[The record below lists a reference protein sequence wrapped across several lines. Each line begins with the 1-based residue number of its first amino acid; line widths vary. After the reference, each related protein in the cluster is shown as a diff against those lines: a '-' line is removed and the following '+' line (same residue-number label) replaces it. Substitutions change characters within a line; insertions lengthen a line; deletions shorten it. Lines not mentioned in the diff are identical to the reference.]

1 MTDKQPDE
9 ALEKLNQGIQESRQA
24 MQRQTME
31 LAQEYFGDS
40 VEGLKRQ
47 IKESRSTVERL
58 PEQLP
63 GGQEESFQML
73 FQELMTSY
81 SKIENCLQEAEGE
94 VASLDTESLRR
105 QGEVE
110 ASEAALR
117 EAREHGVDLT
127 QVEGSG
133 EEGRVL
139 VEDVKNAG
147 PEASEAALREA
158 EKRDIDLSEVEAT
171 GAGGRIIVSDV
182 VEFAENRA
190 ASGAAQT
197 PQAPQTVQA
206 TEDGSSKANQAKET
220 ANGQVEESSNEA
232 DWDASR
238 VTSAARRKAEDLGV
252 DLSGLEGSGADG
264 LVTLKDVLGAS
275 R

>member
-73 FQELMTSY
+73 FQELMNSY

-133 EEGRVL
+133 E
-139 VEDVKNAG
+139 
-147 PEASEAALREA
+147 
-158 EKRDIDLSEVEAT
+158 
-171 GAGGRIIVSDV
+171 
-182 VEFAENRA
+182 
-190 ASGAAQT
+190 
-197 PQAPQTVQA
+197 
-206 TEDGSSKANQAKET
+206 
-220 ANGQVEESSNEA
+220 
-232 DWDASR
+232 
-238 VTSAARRKAEDLGV
+238 
-252 DLSGLEGSGADG
+252 
-264 LVTLKDVLGAS
+264 
-275 R
+275 